1 MSSFIF
7 KENIGGIFLVF
18 LNVVTPV
25 FILVVIGYFVGP
37 RLKIDARSLSRTAYF
52 VFIPAFV
59 FNIISE
65 AKIDFELA
73 LQMLSFVLVA
83 QIAVA
88 LLGFLVGKALRQS
101 REITAAFV
109 LIATF
114 GNVGNFGLPLIVFRL
129 GETARTYATVYFVAT
144 VFISFVICVGV
155 ASWVRSGGVTA
166 VFSVFKT
173 PALIALIPALV
184 FNIADV
190 EVPIFLSRL
199 SGLLGQAMIPVML
212 ISIGVQMGEIPKIK
226 ISFNVFAASTV
237 RLIGGPVLAMLIVPY
252 FGLEGLERR
261 TGILQAAMPAAVL
274 ASIIALE
281 YKLLP
286 EFVTTTVLFSTLY
299 SVLTLTVILTF
310 I

>member
-1 MSSFIF
+1 M
-7 KENIGGIFLVF
+7 ENIGGIFLVF

-65 AKIDFELA
+65 AKIDSELA
-73 LQMLSFVLVA
+73 LQMLSFILVA

-129 GETARTYATVYFVAT
+129 GETARTFATVYFVAT

-155 ASWVRSGGVTA
+155 ASWARSGGVTA

-184 FNIADV
+184 FNITDV

-212 ISIGVQMGEIPKIK
+212 ITLGVQMGEIPKIK

-237 RLIGGPVLAMLIVPY
+237 RLIGGPVLALLIVPY
-252 FGLEGLERR
+252 FGLEGLERS

>member
-1 MSSFIF
+1 M
-7 KENIGGIFLVF
+7 ENIGGIFLVF

-65 AKIDFELA
+65 AKIDSGLA
-73 LQMLSFVLVA
+73 LQMLSFILVA

-155 ASWVRSGGVTA
+155 ASWARSGGVTA

-184 FNIADV
+184 FNITDL

-212 ISIGVQMGEIPKIK
+212 ITLGVQMGEIPKIK
-226 ISFNVFAASTV
+226 INFNVFAASTV
-237 RLIGGPVLAMLIVPY
+237 RLIGGPVLALLIVPY
-252 FGLEGLERR
+252 FGLEGLERS

-299 SVLTLTVILTF
+299 SILTLTVILTF

>member
-1 MSSFIF
+1 MSNFIF
-7 KENIGGIFLVF
+7 MENIGGIFLVF

-65 AKIDFELA
+65 AKIDSELA
-73 LQMLSFVLVA
+73 LQMLSFILVA

-129 GETARTYATVYFVAT
+129 GETARTFATVYFVAT

-155 ASWVRSGGVTA
+155 ASWARSGGVTA

-184 FNIADV
+184 FNITDL

-212 ISIGVQMGEIPKIK
+212 ITLGVQMGEIPKIK
-226 ISFNVFAASTV
+226 INFNVFAASTV
-237 RLIGGPVLAMLIVPY
+237 RLIGGPVLALLIVPY
-252 FGLEGLERR
+252 FGLEGLERS

>member
-1 MSSFIF
+1 M
-7 KENIGGIFLVF
+7 ENIGGIFLVF

-37 RLKIDARSLSRTAYF
+37 RLKIEARSLSRTAYF

-65 AKIDFELA
+65 AKIDSGLA
-73 LQMLSFVLVA
+73 LQMLSFIFVA

-184 FNIADV
+184 FNITDV

-212 ISIGVQMGEIPKIK
+212 ITLGVQMGEIPKIK
-226 ISFNVFAASTV
+226 INFNVFAASTV
-237 RLIGGPVLAMLIVPY
+237 RLIGGPVLALLIVPY

>member
-1 MSSFIF
+1 M
-7 KENIGGIFLVF
+7 ENIGGIFLVF

-37 RLKIDARSLSRTAYF
+37 RLKIEARSLSRTAYF

-65 AKIDFELA
+65 AKIDSELA
-73 LQMLSFVLVA
+73 LQMLSFILVA

-129 GETARTYATVYFVAT
+129 GETARTFATVYFVAT
-144 VFISFVICVGV
+144 VFISFIICVGV
-155 ASWVRSGGVTA
+155 ASWARSGGVTA

-184 FNIADV
+184 FNITDV

-212 ISIGVQMGEIPKIK
+212 ITLGVQMGEIPKIK
-226 ISFNVFAASTV
+226 INFNVFAASTV
-237 RLIGGPVLAMLIVPY
+237 RLIGGPVLALLIVPY
-252 FGLEGLERR
+252 FGLEGLERS

-299 SVLTLTVILTF
+299 SIITLTVILTF

>member
-1 MSSFIF
+1 M
-7 KENIGGIFLVF
+7 ENIGGIFLVF

-37 RLKIDARSLSRTAYF
+37 RLNIEARSLSRTAYF

-65 AKIDFELA
+65 AKIDSELA
-73 LQMLSFVLVA
+73 LQMLSFILVA

-114 GNVGNFGLPLIVFRL
+114 GNVGNFGLPLIVFRW
-129 GETARTYATVYFVAT
+129 GETARTFATVYFVAT

-155 ASWVRSGGVTA
+155 ASWARSGGVTA

-184 FNIADV
+184 FNITDV

-212 ISIGVQMGEIPKIK
+212 ISLGVQMGEVPKIK
-226 ISFNVFAASTV
+226 INFNVFAASTV
-237 RLIGGPVLAMLIVPY
+237 RLIGGPVLALLIVPY
-252 FGLEGLERR
+252 FGLEGLERS

>member
-1 MSSFIF
+1 M
-7 KENIGGIFLVF
+7 ENIGGIFLVF

-65 AKIDFELA
+65 AKIDSELA
-73 LQMLSFVLVA
+73 LQMLSFILVA

-129 GETARTYATVYFVAT
+129 GESARTYATVYFVAT
-144 VFISFVICVGV
+144 IFISFVICVGV
-155 ASWVRSGGVTA
+155 ASWARSGGVTA

-184 FNIADV
+184 FNITDL

-212 ISIGVQMGEIPKIK
+212 ITLGVQMGEIPKIK
-226 ISFNVFAASTV
+226 INFNVFAASTV
-237 RLIGGPVLAMLIVPY
+237 RLIGGPVLALLIVPY
-252 FGLEGLERR
+252 FGLEGLERS

-299 SVLTLTVILTF
+299 SILTLTVILTF

>member
-1 MSSFIF
+1 M
-7 KENIGGIFLVF
+7 ENIGGIFLVF

-37 RLKIDARSLSRTAYF
+37 RLNIEARSLSRTAYF

-65 AKIDFELA
+65 AKIDSELA
-73 LQMLSFVLVA
+73 LQMLSFILVA

-155 ASWVRSGGVTA
+155 ASWARSGGVTA

-184 FNIADV
+184 FNITDL

-212 ISIGVQMGEIPKIK
+212 ITLGVQMGEIPKIK
-226 ISFNVFAASTV
+226 INFNVFAASTV
-237 RLIGGPVLAMLIVPY
+237 RLIGGPVLALLIVPY
-252 FGLEGLERR
+252 FGLEGLERS

-299 SVLTLTVILTF
+299 SILTLTVILTF

>member
-1 MSSFIF
+1 M
-7 KENIGGIFLVF
+7 ENIGGIFLVF

-65 AKIDFELA
+65 AKIDSELA
-73 LQMLSFVLVA
+73 LQMLSFILVA

-129 GETARTYATVYFVAT
+129 GETARTFATVYFVAT

-155 ASWVRSGGVTA
+155 ASWARSGGVTA

-184 FNIADV
+184 FNITDV
-190 EVPIFLSRL
+190 EVPIILSRL

-212 ISIGVQMGEIPKIK
+212 ITLGIQMGEIPKIK
-226 ISFNVFAASTV
+226 INFNVFAASTV
-237 RLIGGPVLAMLIVPY
+237 RLIGGPVLALLIVPY
-252 FGLEGLERR
+252 FGLEGLERS

-299 SVLTLTVILTF
+299 SILTLTVILTF

>member
-1 MSSFIF
+1 M
-7 KENIGGIFLVF
+7 ENIGGIFLVF

-65 AKIDFELA
+65 AKIDSGLA
-73 LQMLSFVLVA
+73 LQMLSFILVA

-155 ASWVRSGGVTA
+155 ASWARSGGVTA

-184 FNIADV
+184 FNITDV

-212 ISIGVQMGEIPKIK
+212 ITLGVQMGEIPKIK
-226 ISFNVFAASTV
+226 INFNVFAASTV
-237 RLIGGPVLAMLIVPY
+237 RLIGGPVLALLIVPY
-252 FGLEGLERR
+252 FGLEGLERS

-274 ASIIALE
+274 ASIIAME

>member
-65 AKIDFELA
+65 AKIDSELA
-73 LQMLSFVLVA
+73 LQMLSFILVA

-129 GETARTYATVYFVAT
+129 GETARTFATVYFVAT

-155 ASWVRSGGVTA
+155 ASWARSGGVTA

-184 FNIADV
+184 FNITDV

-212 ISIGVQMGEIPKIK
+212 ITLGVQMGEIPKIK
-226 ISFNVFAASTV
+226 INFNVFAASTV
-237 RLIGGPVLAMLIVPY
+237 RLIGGPVLALLIVPY
-252 FGLEGLERR
+252 FGLEGLERS

>member
-1 MSSFIF
+1 M
-7 KENIGGIFLVF
+7 ENIGGIFLVF

-65 AKIDFELA
+65 AKIDSELA
-73 LQMLSFVLVA
+73 LQMLSFILVA

-88 LLGFLVGKALRQS
+88 LLGFMVGKALRQS

-129 GETARTYATVYFVAT
+129 GETARTFATVYFVAT

-155 ASWVRSGGVTA
+155 ASWARSGGVTA

-184 FNIADV
+184 FNITDV

-212 ISIGVQMGEIPKIK
+212 ITLGVQMGEIPKIK

-237 RLIGGPVLAMLIVPY
+237 RLIGGPVLALLIVPY
-252 FGLEGLERR
+252 FGLEGLERS

-299 SVLTLTVILTF
+299 SILTLTVILTF

>member
-1 MSSFIF
+1 M
-7 KENIGGIFLVF
+7 ENIGGIFLVF

-65 AKIDFELA
+65 AKIDSELA
-73 LQMLSFVLVA
+73 LQMLSFILVA

-88 LLGFLVGKALRQS
+88 LLGFMVGKALRQS

-109 LIATF
+109 VIATF

-155 ASWVRSGGVTA
+155 ASWARSGGVTA

-184 FNIADV
+184 FNITDV

-212 ISIGVQMGEIPKIK
+212 IILGVQMGEIPKIK
-226 ISFNVFAASTV
+226 INFNVFAASTV
-237 RLIGGPVLAMLIVPY
+237 RLIGGPVLALLIVPY
-252 FGLEGLERR
+252 FGLEGLERS

-299 SVLTLTVILTF
+299 SILTLTVILTF

>member
-1 MSSFIF
+1 M
-7 KENIGGIFLVF
+7 ENIGGIFLVF

-52 VFIPAFV
+52 VFIPACV

-65 AKIDFELA
+65 AKIDSELA
-73 LQMLSFVLVA
+73 LRMLSFILVT

-129 GETARTYATVYFVAT
+129 GETARTFATVYFVAT
-144 VFISFVICVGV
+144 VFISFIICVGV
-155 ASWVRSGGVTA
+155 ASWARSGGVTA

-184 FNIADV
+184 FNITDV

-212 ISIGVQMGEIPKIK
+212 ITLGVQMGEIPKIK
-226 ISFNVFAASTV
+226 INFNVFAASTV
-237 RLIGGPVLAMLIVPY
+237 RLIGGPVLALLIVPY
-252 FGLEGLERR
+252 FGLEGLERS

-299 SVLTLTVILTF
+299 SIITLTVILTF

>member
-1 MSSFIF
+1 M
-7 KENIGGIFLVF
+7 ENIGGIFLVF

-65 AKIDFELA
+65 AKIDSELA
-73 LQMLSFVLVA
+73 LQMLSFILVA

-101 REITAAFV
+101 KEITAAFV

-155 ASWVRSGGVTA
+155 ASWARSGGVTA

-184 FNIADV
+184 FNITDL

-212 ISIGVQMGEIPKIK
+212 ITLGVQMGEIPKIK
-226 ISFNVFAASTV
+226 INFNVFAASTV
-237 RLIGGPVLAMLIVPY
+237 RLIGGPVLALLIVPY
-252 FGLEGLERR
+252 FGLEGLERS

-299 SVLTLTVILTF
+299 SILTLTVILTF

>member
-1 MSSFIF
+1 M
-7 KENIGGIFLVF
+7 ENIGGIFLVF

-37 RLKIDARSLSRTAYF
+37 RLKIEARSLSRTAYF

-65 AKIDFELA
+65 AKIDSGLA
-73 LQMLSFVLVA
+73 LQMLSFILVA

-129 GETARTYATVYFVAT
+129 GESARTYATVYFVAT

-155 ASWVRSGGVTA
+155 ASWARSGGVTA

-184 FNIADV
+184 FNITDL

-226 ISFNVFAASTV
+226 INFNVFAASTV
-237 RLIGGPVLAMLIVPY
+237 RLIGGPVLALLIVPY
-252 FGLEGLERR
+252 FGLEGLERS

>member
-1 MSSFIF
+1 M
-7 KENIGGIFLVF
+7 ENIGGIFLVF

-37 RLKIDARSLSRTAYF
+37 RLKIEARSLSRTAYF

-65 AKIDFELA
+65 AKIDSGLA
-73 LQMLSFVLVA
+73 LQMLSFILVA

-129 GETARTYATVYFVAT
+129 GESARTYATVYFVAT
-144 VFISFVICVGV
+144 IFISFVICVGV
-155 ASWVRSGGVTA
+155 ASWARSGGVTA

-184 FNIADV
+184 FNITDL

-212 ISIGVQMGEIPKIK
+212 ITLGVQMGEIPKIK
-226 ISFNVFAASTV
+226 INFNVFAASTV
-237 RLIGGPVLAMLIVPY
+237 RLIGGPVLALLIVPY
-252 FGLEGLERR
+252 FGLEGLERS

>member
-1 MSSFIF
+1 M
-7 KENIGGIFLVF
+7 ENIGGIFLVF

-65 AKIDFELA
+65 AKIDSELA
-73 LQMLSFVLVA
+73 LQMLSFILVA

-184 FNIADV
+184 FNITDV

-212 ISIGVQMGEIPKIK
+212 ITLGVQMGEIPKIK

-237 RLIGGPVLAMLIVPY
+237 RLIGGPVLALLIVPY
-252 FGLEGLERR
+252 FGLEGLERS

-299 SVLTLTVILTF
+299 SILTLTVILTF

>member
-18 LNVVTPV
+18 FNVVTPV

-37 RLKIDARSLSRTAYF
+37 HLKIDARSLSRTAYF

-101 REITAAFV
+101 RDITAAFV

-129 GETARTYATVYFVAT
+129 GETARTFATVYFVAT

-155 ASWVRSGGVTA
+155 ASWASSGGVAA

-184 FNIADV
+184 FNIADL

-212 ISIGVQMGEIPKIK
+212 ITLGVQMGEIPKIK

-237 RLIGGPVLAMLIVPY
+237 RLIGGPVLALLIVPY
-252 FGLEGLERR
+252 FGLEGLERS

-299 SVLTLTVILTF
+299 SILTLTVILTF

>member
-1 MSSFIF
+1 MNSFIF
-7 KENIGGIFLVF
+7 MENIGGIFLVF

-65 AKIDFELA
+65 AKIDSELA
-73 LQMLSFVLVA
+73 LQMLSFILVA

-129 GETARTYATVYFVAT
+129 GESARTFATVYFVAT

-155 ASWVRSGGVTA
+155 ASWARSGGVTA

-184 FNIADV
+184 FNITDL

-212 ISIGVQMGEIPKIK
+212 ITLGVQMGEIPKIK
-226 ISFNVFAASTV
+226 INFNVFAASTV
-237 RLIGGPVLAMLIVPY
+237 RLIGGPVLALLIVPY
-252 FGLEGLERR
+252 FGLEGLERS

-299 SVLTLTVILTF
+299 SILTLTVILTF

>member
-1 MSSFIF
+1 M
-7 KENIGGIFLVF
+7 ENIGGIFLVF

-65 AKIDFELA
+65 AKINSELA
-73 LQMLSFVLVA
+73 LQMLSFILVA

-155 ASWVRSGGVTA
+155 ASWARSGGVTA

-184 FNIADV
+184 FNITDL

-212 ISIGVQMGEIPKIK
+212 ITLGVQMGEIPKIK
-226 ISFNVFAASTV
+226 INFNVFAASTV
-237 RLIGGPVLAMLIVPY
+237 RLIGGPVLALLIVPY
-252 FGLEGLERR
+252 FGLEGLERS

-299 SVLTLTVILTF
+299 SILTLTVILTF

>member
-1 MSSFIF
+1 M
-7 KENIGGIFLVF
+7 ENIGGIFLVF

-65 AKIDFELA
+65 AKIDSELA
-73 LQMLSFVLVA
+73 LQMLSFILVA

-129 GETARTYATVYFVAT
+129 GETAQTFATVYFVAT

-155 ASWVRSGGVTA
+155 ASWARSGGVTA

-184 FNIADV
+184 FNITDL

-212 ISIGVQMGEIPKIK
+212 ITLGVQMGEIPKIK
-226 ISFNVFAASTV
+226 INFNVFAASTV
-237 RLIGGPVLAMLIVPY
+237 RLIGGPVLALLIVPY
-252 FGLEGLERR
+252 FGLEGLERS

-299 SVLTLTVILTF
+299 SILTLTVILTF

>member
-1 MSSFIF
+1 MSSFTF
-7 KENIGGIFLVF
+7 MENIGGIFLVF

-37 RLKIDARSLSRTAYF
+37 GLKIEARSLSRTAYF

-65 AKIDFELA
+65 AKIDSELA
-73 LQMLSFVLVA
+73 LRMLSFILVT

-129 GETARTYATVYFVAT
+129 GESARTYATVYFVAT

-155 ASWVRSGGVTA
+155 ASWARSGGVTA

-184 FNIADV
+184 FNITDL

-212 ISIGVQMGEIPKIK
+212 ITLGVQMGEIPKIK
-226 ISFNVFAASTV
+226 INFNVFAASTV
-237 RLIGGPVLAMLIVPY
+237 RLIGGPVLALLIVPY
-252 FGLEGLERR
+252 FGLEGLERS

>member
-7 KENIGGIFLVF
+7 MENIGGIFLVF

-37 RLKIDARSLSRTAYF
+37 RLKIEARSLSRTAYF

-65 AKIDFELA
+65 AKIDSGLA
-73 LQMLSFVLVA
+73 LQMLSFILVA

-129 GETARTYATVYFVAT
+129 GESARTYATVYFVAT
-144 VFISFVICVGV
+144 IFISFVICVGV
-155 ASWVRSGGVTA
+155 ASWARSGGVTA

-184 FNIADV
+184 FNITDA

-212 ISIGVQMGEIPKIK
+212 ITLGVQMGEIPKIK
-226 ISFNVFAASTV
+226 INFNVFAASTV
-237 RLIGGPVLAMLIVPY
+237 RLIGGPVLALLIVPY
-252 FGLEGLERR
+252 FGLEGLERS

>member
-1 MSSFIF
+1 M
-7 KENIGGIFLVF
+7 ENIGGIFLVF

-65 AKIDFELA
+65 AKIDSELA
-73 LQMLSFVLVA
+73 LQMLSFILVA

-114 GNVGNFGLPLIVFRL
+114 GNVGNFGLPLIVFRW
-129 GETARTYATVYFVAT
+129 GETARTFATVYFVAT

-155 ASWVRSGGVTA
+155 ASWARSGGVTA

-184 FNIADV
+184 FNITDV

-212 ISIGVQMGEIPKIK
+212 ITLGVQMGEIPKIK
-226 ISFNVFAASTV
+226 INFNVFAASTV
-237 RLIGGPVLAMLIVPY
+237 RLIGGPVLALLIVPY
-252 FGLEGLERR
+252 FGLEGLERS

-286 EFVTTTVLFSTLY
+286 E
-299 SVLTLTVILTF
+299 
-310 I
+310 

>member
-1 MSSFIF
+1 M
-7 KENIGGIFLVF
+7 ENIGGIFLVF

-37 RLKIDARSLSRTAYF
+37 RLNIEARSLSRTAYF

-65 AKIDFELA
+65 AKIDSELA
-73 LQMLSFVLVA
+73 LQMLSFILVA

-129 GETARTYATVYFVAT
+129 GETARTFATVYFVAT

-155 ASWVRSGGVTA
+155 ASWARSGGVTA

-184 FNIADV
+184 FNITDV

-212 ISIGVQMGEIPKIK
+212 ITLGVQMGEIPKIK

-237 RLIGGPVLAMLIVPY
+237 RLIGGPVLALLIVPY
-252 FGLEGLERR
+252 FGLEGLERS

-299 SVLTLTVILTF
+299 SILTLTVILTF

>member
-1 MSSFIF
+1 M
-7 KENIGGIFLVF
+7 ENIGGIFLVF

-65 AKIDFELA
+65 AKIDSELA
-73 LQMLSFVLVA
+73 LQMLSFILVA

-129 GETARTYATVYFVAT
+129 GETARTFATVYFVAT

-155 ASWVRSGGVTA
+155 ASWARSGGVTA

-184 FNIADV
+184 FNITDV

-212 ISIGVQMGEIPKIK
+212 ITLGVQMGEIPKIK

-237 RLIGGPVLAMLIVPY
+237 RLIGGPVLALLIVPY
-252 FGLEGLERR
+252 FGLEGLERS

-299 SVLTLTVILTF
+299 SILTLTVILTF

>member
-1 MSSFIF
+1 M
-7 KENIGGIFLVF
+7 ENIGGIFLVF

-37 RLKIDARSLSRTAYF
+37 RLKIEARSLSRTAYF

-65 AKIDFELA
+65 AKIDSGLA
-73 LQMLSFVLVA
+73 LQMLSFILVA

-114 GNVGNFGLPLIVFRL
+114 GNVGNFGLPLIVFRW
-129 GETARTYATVYFVAT
+129 GETARTFATVYFVAT

-155 ASWVRSGGVTA
+155 ASWARSGGVTA

-184 FNIADV
+184 FNITDV

-212 ISIGVQMGEIPKIK
+212 ITLGVQMGEIPKIK
-226 ISFNVFAASTV
+226 INFNVFAASTV
-237 RLIGGPVLAMLIVPY
+237 RLIGGPVLALLIVPY
-252 FGLEGLERR
+252 FGLEGLERS

>member
-1 MSSFIF
+1 M
-7 KENIGGIFLVF
+7 ENIGRIFLVF

-25 FILVVIGYFVGP
+25 FILVVVGYFVGP
-37 RLKIDARSLSRTAYF
+37 RIKIEARSLSRTAYY

-65 AKIDFELA
+65 AKIDSELA
-73 LQMLSFVLVA
+73 LQMLSFILVA
-83 QIAVA
+83 QSAVA

-155 ASWVRSGGVTA
+155 ASWARSGGVTA

-184 FNIADV
+184 FNITDV

-212 ISIGVQMGEIPKIK
+212 ITLGVQMGEIPKIK
-226 ISFNVFAASTV
+226 INFNVFAASTV
-237 RLIGGPVLAMLIVPY
+237 RLIGGPVLALLIVPY
-252 FGLEGLERR
+252 FGLEGLERS

>member
-1 MSSFIF
+1 M
-7 KENIGGIFLVF
+7 ENIGGIFLVF

-37 RLKIDARSLSRTAYF
+37 RLNIEARSLSRTAYF

-65 AKIDFELA
+65 AKIDSELA
-73 LQMLSFVLVA
+73 LQMLSFILVA

-129 GETARTYATVYFVAT
+129 GETARTFATVYFVAT

-184 FNIADV
+184 FNITDL

-212 ISIGVQMGEIPKIK
+212 ITLGVQMGEIPKIK
-226 ISFNVFAASTV
+226 INFNVFAASTV
-237 RLIGGPVLAMLIVPY
+237 RLIGGPVLALLIVPY
-252 FGLEGLERR
+252 FGLEGLERS

-286 EFVTTTVLFSTLY
+286 EFVTTTVLFSTIY
-299 SVLTLTVILTF
+299 SILTLTVILTF

>member
-7 KENIGGIFLVF
+7 MENISGILLVF

-37 RLKIDARSLSRTAYF
+37 RLKIEARSLSRTAYF

-65 AKIDFELA
+65 AKIDSGLA
-73 LQMLSFVLVA
+73 LQMLSFILVA

-129 GETARTYATVYFVAT
+129 GESARTYATVYFVAT

-155 ASWVRSGGVTA
+155 ASWARSGGVTA

-184 FNIADV
+184 FNITDV

-212 ISIGVQMGEIPKIK
+212 ITLGVQMGEIPKIK
-226 ISFNVFAASTV
+226 INFNVFAASTV
-237 RLIGGPVLAMLIVPY
+237 RLIGGPVLALLIVPY
-252 FGLEGLERR
+252 FGLEGLERS

>member
-1 MSSFIF
+1 M
-7 KENIGGIFLVF
+7 ENIGGIFLVF

-65 AKIDFELA
+65 AKIDSELA
-73 LQMLSFVLVA
+73 LQMLSFILVA

-88 LLGFLVGKALRQS
+88 LLGFLIGKALRQS

-155 ASWVRSGGVTA
+155 ASWARSGGVTA

-184 FNIADV
+184 FNITDV

-212 ISIGVQMGEIPKIK
+212 ITLGVQMGEIPKIK
-226 ISFNVFAASTV
+226 INFNVFAASTV
-237 RLIGGPVLAMLIVPY
+237 RLIGGPVLALLIVPY

-299 SVLTLTVILTF
+299 SILTLTVILTF

>member
-1 MSSFIF
+1 M
-7 KENIGGIFLVF
+7 ENIGGIFLVF

-37 RLKIDARSLSRTAYF
+37 RLKIEARSLSRTAYF

-65 AKIDFELA
+65 AKIDSGLA
-73 LQMLSFVLVA
+73 LQMLSFIFVA

-184 FNIADV
+184 FNITDV

-212 ISIGVQMGEIPKIK
+212 ITLGVQMGEIPKIK

-237 RLIGGPVLAMLIVPY
+237 RLIGGPVLALLIVPY
-252 FGLEGLERR
+252 FGLEGLERS
-261 TGILQAAMPAAVL
+261 TGILQAAMPAAIL

-286 EFVTTTVLFSTLY
+286 EFVTTTVLF
-299 SVLTLTVILTF
+299 
-310 I
+310 

>member
-1 MSSFIF
+1 M
-7 KENIGGIFLVF
+7 ENIGGIFLVF

-65 AKIDFELA
+65 AKIDSELA
-73 LQMLSFVLVA
+73 IQMLSFILVA

-129 GETARTYATVYFVAT
+129 GESARTYATVYFVAT

-155 ASWVRSGGVTA
+155 ASWARSGGVTA

-184 FNIADV
+184 FNITDV

-212 ISIGVQMGEIPKIK
+212 ITLGVQMGEIPKIK
-226 ISFNVFAASTV
+226 INFNVFAASTV
-237 RLIGGPVLAMLIVPY
+237 RLIGGPVLALLIVPY
-252 FGLEGLERR
+252 FGLEGLERS

-299 SVLTLTVILTF
+299 SILTLTVILTF

>member
-1 MSSFIF
+1 M
-7 KENIGGIFLVF
+7 ENIGGIFLVF

-37 RLKIDARSLSRTAYF
+37 GLKIEARSLSRTAYF

-65 AKIDFELA
+65 AKIDSELA
-73 LQMLSFVLVA
+73 LQMLSFILVA

-129 GETARTYATVYFVAT
+129 GETARTFATVYFVAT
-144 VFISFVICVGV
+144 VFISFIICVGV
-155 ASWVRSGGVTA
+155 ASWARSGGVTA

-184 FNIADV
+184 FNITDV

-212 ISIGVQMGEIPKIK
+212 ITLGVQMGEIPKIK
-226 ISFNVFAASTV
+226 INFNVFAASTV
-237 RLIGGPVLAMLIVPY
+237 RLIGGPVLALLIVPY
-252 FGLEGLERR
+252 FGLEGLERS

-299 SVLTLTVILTF
+299 SILTLTVILTF